1 MIKPPYTI
9 AYRVCKDLELS
20 DLCWQGGNVVFV
32 DIYIDFVNIMVDEHG
47 EMHMYWNVLAG
58 NPEKLLLFISSLD
71 WPSVALGV
79 NLIAILYLIDLLVI
93 VYIPCGCCFYLLC
106 VLFLGWFMIIPTLL
120 HHIAC
125 LLQHWYGKIIK
136 DKGWSW
142 TAKYI

>member
-9 AYRVCKDLELS
+9 AYRVFKDLELS
-20 DLCWQGGNVVFV
+20 DLCLAGWQR
-32 DIYIDFVNIMVDEHG
+32 IYIDFVNIMVDEHG
-47 EMHMYWNVLAG
+47 EMHMYCNVLTG
-58 NPEKLLLFISSLD
+58 NPEMLLLFISSLD

-125 LLQHWYGKIIK
+125 LLEHWYGKIIK
-136 DKGWSW
+136 RQGLVLNS
-142 TAKYI
+142 